1 MRAWLQYGWYRLSA
15 SLWFLPVLLMAAAV
29 ALSFIT
35 LYLDSLFRIPALVSA
50 GRGSF
55 IGQEGSR
62 QLLATIAA
70 SMITVAS
77 LVFSITVVALQL
89 AASQLGPRVV
99 TRFMED
105 KVNQVVLGTF
115 LATFLYALL
124 ILRAVPE
131 GGETAL
137 LPNLSVVVAVVLTM
151 ASLIWLVYF
160 IHHLAE
166 SIQADT
172 AIAEVSGELH
182 HAIGRMF
189 PAIETA
195 PAKLAPGTM
204 PPLDRSA
211 ELPGEV
217 CLKERGYIQAIDSR
231 ALLKLATRHDL
242 IMELRCRPGDF
253 VVAGVSAV
261 AIWPSGSLTADVDE
275 DVLESIVIGYRRTP
289 TQDVEFALS
298 LIVQMALRALSPA
311 LNDPITAITCVDR
324 LAAAVVEIL
333 RRPPL
338 PSHIPDADGVIRLIL
353 SPSTF
358 EGALGVAFDD
368 IRQSARGHARVLIR
382 LAEVFT
388 MLVAFAQTEEQC
400 QALEQHAV
408 KLTRTCRD
416 SIQEPLDLVDAEA
429 ALKGLSGAL
438 ARERRVEAASEG

>member
-1 MRAWLQYGWYRLSA
+1 
-15 SLWFLPVLLMAAAV
+15 MAAAV

-50 GRGSF
+50 GRGTF

-89 AASQLGPRVV
+89 AASQLGPRVI

-131 GGETAL
+131 GGEAAP
-137 LPNLSVVVAVVLTM
+137 LPHLSVVVALLLTM
-151 ASLIWLVYF
+151 ASLVWLVYF

-172 AIAEVSGELH
+172 AIAEVSSELH
-182 HAIGRMF
+182 YAIDRMF
-189 PAIETA
+189 PAIEVA
-195 PAKLAPGTM
+195 PAQLTSGTM
-204 PPLDRSA
+204 PAVDRLA

-217 CLKERGYIQAIDSR
+217 CLKERGYIQAIDSH
-231 ALLKLATRHDL
+231 ALLKLAKRHDL
-242 IMELRCRPGDF
+242 IMELRRRPGDF
-253 VVAGVSAV
+253 VVAGMSAL

-275 DVLESIVIGYRRTP
+275 DVLDSIVIGYRRTP

-324 LAAAVVEIL
+324 LAAALVEII

-338 PSHIPDADGVIRLIL
+338 PSHIPDDTGVIRLIL
-353 SPSTF
+353 SPNTF
-358 EGALGVAFDD
+358 EGALGAAFDD
-368 IRQSARGHARVLIR
+368 IRHSARGQVRVLIR

-388 MLVAFAQTEEQC
+388 IWRRSRRP
-400 QALEQHAV
+400 
-408 KLTRTCRD
+408 K
-416 SIQEPLDLVDAEA
+416 S
-429 ALKGLSGAL
+429 S
-438 ARERRVEAASEG
+438 ARL